1 VELYNDAGYDVPVG
15 GWRLLTSGRNPLFF
29 AFPSTAVIPANTY
42 VVIAKDPT
50 KFRQVYPSVP
60 TNVIYGPYTGEL
72 GNGGDRV
79 LLVDDNGEEADYVKY
94 DDKFPWPIGT
104 LSLFLLMEL
113 FIRICV
119 RIFLILNTFVNI
131 LFCIFFY

>member
-1 VELYNDAGYDVPVG
+1 VPVG
-15 GWRLLTSGRNPLFF
+15 GWRLLTSGRNPVFF

-79 LLVDDNGEEADYVKY
+79 LLVDDNGEEVDYVKY

-104 LSLFLLMEL
+104 NS
-113 FIRICV
+113 FITKNCE
-119 RIFLILNTFVNI
+119 
-131 LFCIFFY
+131 